1 MDIGLNFLV
10 QLSLII
16 LAVVIITVATD
27 IRKART
33 IALITLLTLFLLEVV
48 PAALGLQE
56 TMGLAATKMRS
67 FIILGNLLACFYTP
81 AFVSSRLT
89 FILILVMDGLALG
102 LLEIDDTRLLCL
114 VVPVFFFI
122 LIVASGT
129 KNGMHRILSLFGILC
144 TALISLSMLYPE
156 QAVLDAGFLELMG
169 LIFFIGLFPVSPWF
183 SKLYEN
189 LPSGLL
195 ASAFIFQAMFIFSL
209 QQQQSL
215 DRNAILV
222 ALPLLAI
229 VSVLMALAQ
238 DNTRRALS
246 GLAASQLGFLVYA
259 GSGQHFSDLAASLL
273 AQAQMVAIP
282 GLILTIGILETRIGK
297 LKLSRPSGQ
306 YDSYPKLASAM
317 LLFGLMSAGFPLTLI
332 YVAEDLILEAGLVE
346 APMQGF
352 AWLGV
357 TALTAVAVLKFY
369 LYLCHGD
376 KGFEPGIDILPSKLF
391 AAVFVTGFLII
402 SSFTLAA

>member
-1 MDIGLNFLV
+1 MDIGLNFSIHLG
-10 QLSLII
+10 L
-16 LAVVIITVATD
+16 TVASMAF
-27 IRKART
+27 IMLAGNIKNVRT
-33 IALITLLTLFLLEVV
+33 VALVALLSMFVLEVV
-48 PAALGLQE
+48 PAVFDLQE
-56 TMGLAATKMRS
+56 IVGLSGERMRS

-81 AFVSSRLT
+81 AFMSSRLT
-89 FILILVMDGLALG
+89 FSLVLLLNVITLG
-102 LLEIDDTRLLCL
+102 LLEISDVRLLCL
-114 VVPVFFFI
+114 FVPAFFLI

-129 KNGMHRILSLFGILC
+129 KNGMHRILIVFGVLC
-144 TALISLSMLYPE
+144 SALISMSVLSPD
-156 QAVLDAGFLELMG
+156 AAGIDAGILELVG

-195 ASAFIFQAMFIFSL
+195 ASGFVLQAMFIISL

-215 DRNAILV
+215 DRNT
-222 ALPLLAI
+222 LLAVLPVLSI
-229 VSVLMALAQ
+229 LSVLMALAQ
-238 DNTRRALS
+238 HNARRALS

-273 AQAQMVAIP
+273 GQAQMVAIP
-282 GLILTIGILETRIGK
+282 GLILTLGILETRIGK
-297 LKLSRPSGQ
+297 LNLSRPSGQ

-317 LLFGLMSAGFPLTLI
+317 LLFGLMSAGFPLSLV
-332 YVAEDLILEAGLVE
+332 YVAEDLILEAGLYE
-346 APMQGF
+346 TPLQGF

-357 TALTAVAVLKFY
+357 TALTAVAVIKLY
-369 LYLCHGD
+369 LYLCHGG

-391 AAVFVTGFLII
+391 AAVFVTGFLIV

>member
-1 MDIGLNFLV
+1 MDIGLNFLIHS
-10 QLSLII
+10 SLTIAAMAII
-16 LAVVIITVATD
+16 IVAAD

-33 IALITLLTLFLLEVV
+33 IALFALLIMFLLEVI
-48 PAALGLQE
+48 PAVLGLQE
-56 TMGLAATKMRS
+56 IMGLAATRMRS

-81 AFVSSRLT
+81 AFMSSRLT
-89 FILILVMDGLALG
+89 FSLILVMNGLTLA
-102 LLEIDDTRLLCL
+102 LLEIGDIRLLC
-114 VVPVFFFI
+114 VVVAVFFFI

-129 KNGMHRILSLFGILC
+129 KNGMHRILSVFGVLC
-144 TALISLSMLYPE
+144 TALISMSVLYPG
-156 QAVLDAGFLELMG
+156 QMGLDAGILELVG

-195 ASAFIFQAMFIFSL
+195 ASAFILQVMFIISL

-215 DRNAILV
+215 DRNAVLV
-222 ALPLLAI
+222 VLPLLSI

-238 DNTRRALS
+238 CNARRALS

-273 AQAQMVAIP
+273 AQAQIVAIP
-282 GLILTIGILETRIGK
+282 GLILTIGILETRIGR
-297 LKLSRPSGQ
+297 LNLSRPSGQ

-317 LLFGLMSAGFPLTLI
+317 LLFGLMSAGFPLSLI
-332 YVAEDLILEAGLVE
+332 YVAEDLILEAGLFE
-346 APMQGF
+346 APLQGF

-357 TALTAVAVLKFY
+357 TALTAIAVMKLY
-369 LYLCHGD
+369 LYLCHGG

-391 AAVFVTGFLII
+391 AAVFVTGFLIV
-402 SSFTLAA
+402 SSFTLTA